1 MTKKHFICI
10 LIPSSI
16 SEDIEAMEQAKLAL
30 VEVFNAEANGSDREH
45 LYEPVAPSPAALAAE
60 LAAEYG

>member
-1 MTKKHFICI
+1 
-10 LIPSSI
+10 
-16 SEDIEAMEQAKLAL
+16 MEQAKLAL